1 MSLAMALSFKPVAS
15 VTFRDNVPR
24 QSNEAYDTSQA
35 IYELRYQIVI
45 NAMLS
50 IARNI
55 ANISTNAA
63 LS

>member
-1 MSLAMALSFKPVAS
+1 MALSFKPVAS